1 MSARFRLYINMDGG
15 YTLRTRKVMT
25 NKLLHRLQMVIDVI
39 HPNLG
44 GVSGEKLKERLAKT
58 YKSKPENVIVYG
70 MRTVFGGSRST
81 GFALIYDSRD
91 FIKKYQPKYSL
102 RRLGLEPAR
111 TGSKKQKK
119 ELKNKRKKVRGTAKK
134 AVGLGK
140 KK

>member
-1 MSARFRLYINMDGG
+1 MDGG

-44 GVSGEKLKERLAKT
+44 GVSSEKLRERLAKT
-58 YKSKPENVIVYG
+58 YKAKPENVVVYG
-70 MRTVFGGSRST
+70 VKTVFGGSRST
-81 GFALIYDSRD
+81 GFALIYDNKD
-91 FIKKYQPKYSL
+91 FVKKYEAKYRL
-102 RRLGLEPAR
+102 RRMGLEPAR
-111 TGSKKQKK
+111 TGARKQKK

-134 AVGLGK
+134 NVGLGK

>member
-1 MSARFRLYINMDGG
+1 MDGG

-44 GVSGEKLKERLAKT
+44 GVSKEKLKERLAKT
-58 YKSKPENVIVYG
+58 YKSKPENVVVYG
-70 MRTVFGGSRST
+70 LKTLFGGFRST
-81 GFALIYDSRD
+81 GFALIYDSKD
-91 FIKKYQPKYSL
+91 QLQKYECKYVL
-102 RRLGLEPAR
+102 RRLGQLPAR
-111 TGSKKQKK
+111 TGSRKQKR
-119 ELKNKRKKVRGTAKK
+119 ELKNKRKKVRGVAKK

>member
-1 MSARFRLYINMDGG
+1 MDGG

-44 GVSGEKLKERLAKT
+44 GVSCEKLKERLAKT
-58 YKSKPENVIVYG
+58 YKAKPENVIVYG
-70 MRTVFGGSRST
+70 LKTVFGGSRST
-81 GFALIYDSRD
+81 GFALIYDNRD
-91 FIKKYQPKYSL
+91 FVKKYEPKYRL
-102 RRLGLEPAR
+102 RRLGMEPAR
-111 TGSKKQKK
+111 TGSKKQRK

-134 AVGLGK
+134 SVGLGK

>member
-1 MSARFRLYINMDGG
+1 MDGG

-44 GVSGEKLKERLAKT
+44 GVSKDKLKERLAKT
-58 YKSKPENVIVYG
+58 YKSKPENVVVYG
-70 MRTVFGGSRST
+70 LRTVFGGSRST
-81 GFALIYDSRD
+81 GFALIYDSKD
-91 FIKKYQPKYSL
+91 VLQKYECKYVL
-102 RRLGLEPAR
+102 RRLGTLPAR
-111 TGSKKQKK
+111 TGSRKQKR

-134 AVGLGK
+134 GVGLGK